1 MSQETDSTHRA
12 KEGIVICLR
21 DLGDGRSRLIFDD
34 VVADDPAARERIW
47 RHKVFFTHNA
57 YSNDHLDSMELSDQ
71 QFQDIGEAVVARL
84 LAINKRFK

>member
-1 MSQETDSTHRA
+1 MSKETNSTHRA

-34 VVADDPAARERIW
+34 VVADDPGCGERVW

-57 YSNDHLDSMELSDQ
+57 YPNDQLDGMELSDQ
-71 QFQDIGEAVVARL
+71 QFQEIGEAIVARL
-84 LAINKRFK
+84 LAINNRVK